1 MKITSIDKDVKGILG
16 SSYYRIP
23 RFQRPYSWD
32 RDNISDFWDD
42 TIVDKEADYFIGSTV
57 VFEAGGDTFGVV
69 DGQQRLTTITM
80 ILCALR
86 NALKKEGFSDLA
98 EGIHQLIERCNI
110 DNKSQYILSTES
122 SFPYFQ
128 EYIQKFG
135 DPDIAIRAGDEEKNI
150 ESAFSQITTYIDEA
164 VNSVKSN
171 TTLNESTKRERIK
184 ELLVSI
190 RDKILGL
197 KLIFVELDDEDDAY
211 VVFETLNT
219 RGKDLSVADL
229 VKNHLTRLI
238 KPGNVRVDT
247 SKIQWERILTTIKGS
262 EKDIDVEGFLHHYWL
277 SKHDYVTVKKL
288 FKEVKKTVRKDNA
301 HTVLKEL
308 EDEAKTYRVIHD
320 TASRKWKREERDIKQ
335 ALDAFSLFRVKQ
347 QVPMV
352 LSVMRDYNAGKLN
365 IKDVKKILRA
375 IENFHFVFTAV
386 TSQRSS
392 GGISQMYASAA
403 RRLVNV
409 AKKEDKLKVL
419 TELYNKI
426 SDKVPSFQ
434 EFEANFKE
442 IYFTSNYTK
451 QKKLVRYILSRIDAH
466 HNSARV
472 IDYDAM
478 TVEHLAPQNSVS
490 VSGPNELQIGGQLG
504 NLILVPANLNNK
516 LGNKPFKEKK
526 ESLANAGVFLDN
538 IITGASSWDSQ
549 QIVRRTKW
557 LANIAYKTIWKL

>member
-1 MKITSIDKDVKGILG
+1 MKITSIDKDVKEILG

-98 EGIHQLIERCNI
+98 AGIHQLIERCNI

-135 DPDIAIRAGDEEKNI
+135 DPDIEIRAGDEEKNI

-171 TTLNESTKRERIK
+171 TTLNKGTKRERIK

-262 EKDIDVEGFLHHYWL
+262 EADIDVEGFLHHYWL

-301 HTVLKEL
+301 HTVLNEL
-308 EDEAKTYRVIHD
+308 EDEARTYRVIHD

-352 LSVMRDYNAGKLN
+352 LSVMRDYNAGKLK

-426 SDKVPSFQ
+426 RDKIPSFQ

-451 QKKLVRYILSRIDAH
+451 QNKLVRYILSRIDAH

-478 TVEHLAPQNSVS
+478 TVEHLAPQSSVS
-490 VSGPNELQIGGQLG
+490 VSGPNELQIGQLG

-549 QIVRRTKW
+549 QIMRRTKW
-557 LANIAYKTIWKL
+557 LASIAYKTTWKL